1 MALTQ
6 DFQKQRLKSALW
18 YRIGKIVDEE
28 TLKLGVNATPQFI
41 GSLTELTWAQIGRH
55 SILLGSRLRW
65 LYGRNIS
72 FSDTCVCRHSSRSV
86 FLRPGMAL
94 AELTRLF
101 SVANAA
107 QDLESFASHAGRR
120 TIKTDDVMLLTRRN
134 EGLETILKDFV
145 EKLKVRN
152 ENAKKAEGAAGKKR
166 KANGVGGRIE

>member
-1 MALTQ
+1 L
-6 DFQKQRLKSALW
+6 FGYLC
-18 YRIGKIVDEE
+18 
-28 TLKLGVNATPQFI
+28 
-41 GSLTELTWAQIGRH
+41 
-55 SILLGSRLRW
+55 LLA
-65 LYGRNIS
+65 S
-72 FSDTCVCRHSSRSV
+72 FPSPLFASD
-86 FLRPGMAL
+86 MAL

-101 SVANAA
+101 SVGNAA

-152 ENAKKAEGAAGKKR
+152 ENAKRAEGAAGKKR

>member
-1 MALTQ
+1 M
-6 DFQKQRLKSALW
+6 
-18 YRIGKIVDEE
+18 V
-28 TLKLGVNATPQFI
+28 VV
-41 GSLTELTWAQIGRH
+41 WAE
-55 SILLGSRLRW
+55 
-65 LYGRNIS
+65 Y
-72 FSDTCVCRHSSRSV
+72 FFCSDTCVCRHSSRSV

-101 SVANAA
+101 SAGNAA

-152 ENAKKAEGAAGKKR
+152 ENAKRAEGAAGKKR
-166 KANGVGGRIE
+166 KAGRAD